1 MENVVDL
8 NTKMTRDQRKEQIN
22 AWGSMNDRK
31 DSYDDDADVLF
42 FKNNF
47 AKRYVTAFQEM
58 QILPKPDGPFGVDIG
73 LYREGKLVGTMDI
86 ERSRADGW
94 NPDWPEYYRHISFL
108 SRKEKF
114 LYQHKDLPFTMV
126 YLNHNRTKVL
136 LVGQKALLSRSSKG
150 VRFQNGFGERKR
162 EIPYINEEGKHN
174 GTLFGLEF
182 SDKER
187 KLFHTI
193 SYK

>member
-1 MENVVDL
+1 MGYRN
-8 NTKMTRDQRKEQIN
+8 DQIQ
-22 AWGSMNDRK
+22 AWGSMDDRK

-47 AKRYVTAFQEM
+47 VRKRYGKHLPQEM
-58 QILPKPDGPFGVDIG
+58 QIIAKPDGPFGVDIG
-73 LYREGKLVGTMDI
+73 IYRPEGKLVETLDI

-126 YLNHNRTKVL
+126 YLNHKRTKVL
-136 LVGQKALLSRSSKG
+136 MVGQKALLSRHSKG

-162 EIPYINEEGKHN
+162 EIPYINEEGNHN
-174 GTLFGLEF
+174 GTLFGFDF

-193 SYK
+193 PYK